1 VIRRIYCDHAATTP
15 VDPQV
20 FERMLPWLNEEFGNP
35 SSLYAEGRRAKDALD
50 QARETVSQAMGCLF
64 AEITFT
70 SSATEAINLAILGL
84 AQKYA
89 GGSRNRILMSAAEH
103 PAALECTEPLRSLG
117 FNVELIPVSDC
128 ARVQQDALATMLG
141 EDVLLV
147 AVMQANNETG
157 VINDIASVIESA
169 KRVGALVLVD
179 AVQGFMTQAQS
190 PFELGADM
198 VAISGHK
205 LYGPKGVGALAVR
218 GGIELQPRIVG
229 GAQEREMRAGT
240 ENVADI
246 VGLGTAIEIFASR
259 ESNAESARNA
269 FWAELV
275 THLNDHVLRT
285 VPDDVPCLPGHCHFR
300 IPGLSIEPA
309 LINLDQAGVCASS
322 GSACSA
328 GSIEPSHVMLA
339 CGMTPEHAN
348 ECLRFTFGRHSTNA
362 DGREAAQRLAEIVLR
377 QLALRA

>member
-1 VIRRIYCDHAATTP
+1 MIRRIYCDHAATTA

-84 AQKYA
+84 AQKNA

-103 PAALECTEPLRSLG
+103 PAVLECSEPLRSLG

-128 ARVQQDALATMLG
+128 ARVQQDALETMLG

-157 VINDIASVIESA
+157 VINEIASVIESA
-169 KRVGALVLVD
+169 NRVGALVLVD
-179 AVQGFMTQAQS
+179 AVQGFMTQPQS

-240 ENVADI
+240 ENVAGI

-269 FWAELV
+269 FWGELV

-285 VPDDVPCLPGHCHFR
+285 VPDDAPCLPGHCHFR

-339 CGMTPEHAN
+339 CGMTPQNAN

-377 QLALRA
+377 QHALRA